1 MSKFW
6 QKKYIS
12 KYTGEEID
20 AAIAKADTVPAV
32 TAADAGSA
40 LVVDEEGKIVAG
52 EAGVSFPVFE
62 LTDEEFGEV
71 SVAFSTFLYGL
82 TAASGLVYKDF
93 TISTNASTVVPK
105 LKAVVN
111 SGKPFVQ
118 YKLPA
123 SFGGLSIFGSV
134 GLNGFTTFTIPFA
147 FPAPINKYIKISF
160 GYVYAEDESFVTIA
174 VSAQVITAAS

>member
-20 AAIAKADTVPAV
+20 AAVGNVPVV
-32 TAADAGSA
+32 TSADAGKA

-93 TISTNASTVVPK
+93 TISTNAVTVVSK
-105 LKAVVN
+105 LKAVVD

-123 SFGGLSIFGSV
+123 SFGGVSIFGSV
-134 GLNGFTTFTIPFA
+134 GLDGFSTFVIPFA
-147 FPAPINKYIKISF
+147 FPAPINKYINISF
-160 GYVYAEDESFVTIA
+160 GYIYAQDESYVTIT
-174 VSAQVITAAS
+174 VGAQVVTAAS

>member
-6 QKKYIS
+6 QKTYLS
-12 KYTGEEID
+12 KYSGAEID

-32 TAADAGSA
+32 TVEDAGSA
-40 LVVDEEGKIVAG
+40 LVVDGEGKIVAG

-62 LTDEEFGEV
+62 LTDEEFGEI

-93 TISTNASTVVPK
+93 TILTNAATVVAK
-105 LKAVVN
+105 IKDVVN

-123 SFGGLSIFGSV
+123 SFGGASLFGSV
-134 GLNGFTTFTIPFA
+134 GSDGFNTFVIPFA
-147 FPAPINKYIKISF
+147 FPAPISKYINISF
-160 GYVYAEDESFVTIA
+160 GYAYAQDEASVTITVGA
-174 VSAQVITAAS
+174 HVITAAS